1 MVMKLI
7 QLKYFLAACEYGNL
21 SKAAEELHISQ
32 PTISQAIKD
41 LEREFEIDLL
51 NRISSRFTL
60 TPAGEF
66 LKSQASAILQ
76 STDSLTSRMN
86 DFRQTNIINIGISPI
101 LCSILLPP
109 IYQEL
114 KDVYPNLSMNLVERN
129 SDILLN
135 NLLEGKIEL
144 AIMGFADLDDR
155 LFNVLPIANVDIVF
169 CANRTN
175 PLTRKKYVDFED
187 LRSEPLILSNADS
200 IETQLILK
208 KFDERH
214 ISPNIILFS
223 DHLHTIDH
231 MINHEIASS
240 LLYKTIIHRGH
251 GSIFTVPLSDPLSI
265 SIGLIWKKNR
275 YLHKAAVEYI
285 EFIRNASW
293 KYFYDNLKPVYDKDN
308 FIKK

>member
-1 MVMKLI
+1 MKLI
-7 QLKYFLAACEYGNL
+7 QLKYFLAACEYRNL
-21 SKAAEELHISQ
+21 SRAAEELHISQ

-41 LEREFEIDLL
+41 LEKEFELDLL
-51 NRISSRFTL
+51 TRTNSRFAL

-66 LKSQASAILQ
+66 LKSRAASILQ
-76 STDSLTSRMN
+76 SADSLASQMN
-86 DFRQTNIINIGISPI
+86 DFKRTNIINIGISPI
-101 LCSILLPP
+101 ICSILMPP

-114 KDVYPNLSMNLVERN
+114 KDVYPNLSMKLVEHN

-135 NLLEGKIEL
+135 DLLEGKIEL
-144 AIMGFADLDDR
+144 AIMGFQDLDSK

-175 PLTRKKYVDFED
+175 PLTRRNIVDFED
-187 LRSEPLILSNADS
+187 LRDEPLILSNTDS

-208 KFDERH
+208 KFAERN
-214 ISPNIILFS
+214 ITPNVILFS

-231 MINHEIASS
+231 MINHETASS

-251 GSIFTVPLSDPLSI
+251 GSIITVPLSEPLSV

-275 YLHKAAVEYI
+275 YLHKAASEYI

-308 FIKK
+308 FIPSL

>member
-1 MVMKLI
+1 MKLI
-7 QLKYFLAACEYGNL
+7 QLKYFLAACEHGNL

-51 NRISSRFTL
+51 NRISEEC
-60 TPAGEF
+60 GEVVLEVF
-66 LKSQASAILQ
+66 IPLLMA
-76 STDSLTSRMN
+76 
-86 DFRQTNIINIGISPI
+86 NIINIGISPI

-308 FIKK
+308 FIPSL